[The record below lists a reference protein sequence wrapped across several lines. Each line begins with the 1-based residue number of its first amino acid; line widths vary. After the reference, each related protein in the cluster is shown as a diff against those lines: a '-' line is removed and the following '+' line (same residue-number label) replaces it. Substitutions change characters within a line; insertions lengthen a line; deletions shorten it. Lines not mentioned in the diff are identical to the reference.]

1 MCGSKAADWMANLW
15 FADYVKKVRRPW
27 QDRQTLAR
35 SAANTLHADS
45 VSPSC
50 LWLSH
55 PSQKP

>member
-35 SAANTLHADS
+35 SAANMLRADS

-50 LWLSH
+50 
-55 PSQKP
+55 